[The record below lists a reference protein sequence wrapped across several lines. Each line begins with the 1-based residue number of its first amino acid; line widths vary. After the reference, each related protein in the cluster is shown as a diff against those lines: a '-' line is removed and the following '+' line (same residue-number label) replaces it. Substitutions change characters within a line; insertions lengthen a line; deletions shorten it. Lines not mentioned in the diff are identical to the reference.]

1 MSLIVDI
8 KKRLGSFSLSA
19 QLEAGE
25 GVTGIL
31 GSSGCG
37 KSMTL
42 KCIAGIE
49 RPDSGHIE
57 LDGVV
62 LYDSRKRIDLHP
74 QQRRV
79 GYLFQNYALFPN
91 MTLRQNILC
100 GLRNQP
106 DKAQRVKEA
115 DDMIAMMGLQGLEKH
130 RPYQLSGGQ
139 QQRAALGRILVNKP
153 RLLMLDEPFSA
164 LDTYLRERLQAEM
177 RELLK
182 SYGGPVL
189 LVTHSRDE
197 AYRLCRSIAVMDQGS
212 ATPSAPDK
220 GAFRGSPYRSRRKP
234 YGLQKHIKG
243 GETGRAPAVCRR
255 LGRYPQLPPPSC
267 MTDFVPS
274 ACGRTTYLRR
284 NAITGMP

>member
-91 MTLRQNILC
+91 MMAFLHFFFQFFGFVCSCDFGTESNFDHIVETDLFDRCQYLPRSGIELSIDSRSRDSYDFFLRITNTFVYIDDFRPFHDSSIGTGLHTFSAIDTFIFIYMLGSVFAFGDRFHRANILARY
-100 GLRNQP
+100 G
-106 DKAQRVKEA
+106 RVHDRVVRA
-115 DDMIAMMGLQGLEKH
+115 D
-130 RPYQLSGGQ
+130 
-139 QQRAALGRILVNKP
+139 
-153 RLLMLDEPFSA
+153 
-164 LDTYLRERLQAEM
+164 
-177 RELLK
+177 
-182 SYGGPVL
+182 
-189 LVTHSRDE
+189 
-197 AYRLCRSIAVMDQGS
+197 
-212 ATPSAPDK
+212 
-220 GAFRGSPYRSRRKP
+220 FR
-234 YGLQKHIKG
+234 
-243 GETGRAPAVCRR
+243 T
-255 LGRYPQLPPPSC
+255 
-267 MTDFVPS
+267 
-274 ACGRTTYLRR
+274 
-284 NAITGMP
+284 